1 MAGFP
6 KPLAQ
11 WKTWWVNT
19 DVADLIAKSIQSCM
33 NPTKLPKGKLVEL
46 KYGKVCQADLEDP
59 HTNSVVEG
67 MLAGYPPEKEPSG
80 YLLGDVVMRIDK
92 DVGHVIPKVNPLEE
106 KARRDQALS
115 QGAAMKLLL
124 SYVRNATWRTEK
136 GRVPAV
142 TYLKEI
148 ARSKG
153 RPTRKK
159 GCSPSPSTCSTLSA
173 ETLVLG
179 GRSPS
184 SSTNDLENL
193 VVEKAIKNTSFRVF
207 QSHFR
212 MNKYS
217 VTWVN
222 SKLLC
227 PSLNLTIQ
235 GPHPVMRLEKLMSLL
250 RP

>member
-1 MAGFP
+1 MADVP

-19 DVADLIAKSIQSCM
+19 DVADLVAKSIQSCM

-46 KYGKVCQADLEDP
+46 KNGKVCQADLEDP

-67 MLAGYPPEKEPSG
+67 MLAGYPPEKEPSS

-92 DVGHVIPKVNPLEE
+92 DVGHVILGPPKVNPLEE

-115 QGAAMKLLL
+115 QGATMKLLL
-124 SYVRNATWRTEK
+124 SYVRNATGRTEK

-148 ARSKG
+148 AMSKG

-184 SSTNDLENL
+184 SSTNGLENL
-193 VVEKAIKNTSFRVF
+193 VVKKSDQKHFF
-207 QSHFR
+207 QGF
-212 MNKYS
+212 S
-217 VTWVN
+217 V
-222 SKLLC
+222 LF
-227 PSLNLTIQ
+227 
-235 GPHPVMRLEKLMSLL
+235 
-250 RP
+250 